1 MYGYTESAIGAGLML
16 GPVIGQALYS
26 VLDFEYTFYC
36 TSGILCIPFICVV
49 FLIPSKLNR
58 TNQERNDSMTSSQR
72 RENQKR
78 VTYKMM
84 LLNKRVLMASVSS
97 LVSMVCMLFYDT
109 ILSDQLL
116 EIGVS
121 KNLVGKKN

>member
-1 MYGYTESAIGAGLML
+1 
-16 GPVIGQALYS
+16 
-26 VLDFEYTFYC
+26 
-36 TSGILCIPFICVV
+36 
-49 FLIPSKLNR
+49 
-58 TNQERNDSMTSSQR
+58 
-72 RENQKR
+72 
-78 VTYKMM
+78 MM